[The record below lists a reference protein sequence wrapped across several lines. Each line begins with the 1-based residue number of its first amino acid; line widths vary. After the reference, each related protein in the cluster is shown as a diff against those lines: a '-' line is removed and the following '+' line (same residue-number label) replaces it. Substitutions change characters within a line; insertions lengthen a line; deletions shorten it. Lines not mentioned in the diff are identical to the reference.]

1 MNHRPIEGTEF
12 TTAQLRVREP
22 LVTREEPVA
31 VAEPETSIPQNE
43 SRITRAVRAFTR
55 RLME

>member
-1 MNHRPIEGTEF
+1 MNHRPIEGTEV

-22 LVTREEPVA
+22 LVIREEPVA
-31 VAEPETSIPQNE
+31 SIPQNE
-43 SRITRAVRAFTR
+43 SRITRAVRVFTR